1 MKYNNSSYFGKSS
14 KEEYRNIVFL
24 DATFDIH
31 KPLYKYM
38 DVESAMYFLKTVTM
52 SYVEP
57 SSWYDPFEKR
67 FYNADFSAIP
77 NFKKPKLFASCFTKK
92 SSNEASWVMYSYFK
106 NGLAS
111 KSIRFELNPAVYYD
125 MLDSYGDLT
134 KTRIIISDANYSLN
148 EQTIKALH
156 KRTCSKHSEYFS
168 QFNIDKFIN
177 LMLIKRKA
185 FEYEKEVRIFI
196 VPTQDTPDED
206 MKIFNNTD
214 RIKMGGDNWLLS
226 LLVKSIM
233 ISPNCTQME
242 TEMIEKMVKEITNG
256 AIKCSQSKLY
266 NSFDPVIVEP

>member
-1 MKYNNSSYFGKSS
+1 MELSNLYKGKSR

-38 DVESAMYFLKTVTM
+38 DIESAIRFLKTITM

-92 SSNEASWVMYSYFK
+92 PSNEASWVMYSYFK

-134 KTRIIISDANYSLN
+134 KTKIVISDVNYSLS

-156 KRTCSKHSEYFS
+156 KKTCTKHHLFFS
-168 QFNIDKFIN
+168 NFNVDKFID

-185 FEYEKEVRIFI
+185 FDYEKEVRIFI
-196 VPTQDTPDED
+196 VPTHETPEN
-206 MKIFNNTD
+206 IVNTFEQTD
-214 RIKMGGDNWLLS
+214 RVEMGGNKELL
-226 LLVKSIM
+226 LFLVNSIM
-233 ISPNCTQME
+233 ISPNCTPLE
-242 TEMIEKMVKEITNG
+242 TEMIERMINKITDG
-256 AIKCSQSKLY
+256 KIKCKQSKLY
-266 NSFDPVIVEP
+266 SSFDPIIIEP